1 MRVGDRPGLRGPYA
15 EVMWVF
21 PLAAAI
27 VAAVF
32 AGLVARQYATRRRPY
47 QLAWVLALAM
57 YSAASLAV
65 VLGVAGGWT
74 TGEFQLYWALGAV
87 LNVPFLAGGELMLL
101 VRHPTVRAGIWIV
114 LIFLTAY
121 TVAVLR
127 GASFDAAAL
136 AEDLPSGKHV
146 FGDGSAA
153 HRLPQVIAI
162 PSYLVLI
169 GGALWSAWRMRG
181 RPELRDRFVG
191 TLLIALGATVIA
203 GFGSAFAA
211 LGFLAAFSVALVA
224 GIAVMFLGFL
234 RAGRPARASAA
245 AMAAQRV

>member
-1 MRVGDRPGLRGPYA
+1 
-15 EVMWVF
+15 MWVF
-21 PLAAAI
+21 PSIAAV

-32 AGLVARQYATRRRPY
+32 AGLVARQYAARRRPY
-47 QLAWVLALAM
+47 QLAWVVALAM

-101 VRHPTVRAGIWIV
+101 VRNRTAQAVIWIV
-114 LIFLTAY
+114 LVFLTAY
-121 TVAVLR
+121 TVSVLR

-136 AEDLPSGKHV
+136 ADDLPSGKHV
-146 FGDGSAA
+146 FGDGTPA
-153 HRLPQVIAI
+153 HRLPQLISI
-162 PSYLVLI
+162 PSYVVLL

-191 TLLIALGATVIA
+191 TLLIALGASVIA

-211 LGFLAAFSVALVA
+211 LGFLAAFSVALVV

-234 RAGRPARASAA
+234 RAGRPSAA
-245 AMAAQRV
+245 VPDVPAAEAV